1 MSRPS
6 RWPTLALRAML
17 VGVLLVSCTGGE
29 GPTAP
34 SAPAA
39 PPLVQPA
46 PEGRLLGPILNGLL
60 ACYPQPYA
68 AASQVIGPAGG
79 RLQVG
84 RHLLVVPAGALA
96 SPVRITGE
104 APTGVVSSV
113 RFQPEGLQFQRA
125 VQLTLDYSS
134 CPLGRLR
141 LLKRV
146 AYTDDD
152 LNILSYLL
160 SRDDLLRM
168 RVTGDVWHFSRYA
181 VAW

>member
-1 MSRPS
+1 MLRPRRCS
-6 RWPTLALRAML
+6 LMPALLALLATL
-17 VGVLLVSCTGGE
+17 TLSCATGE
-29 GPTAP
+29 DPTAP
-34 SAPAA
+34 AMPAVVPEA
-39 PPLVQPA
+39 PPA
-46 PEGRLLGPILNGLL
+46 DSRLLQPLLNGLL

-96 SPVRITGE
+96 APVRISGE

-113 RFQPEGLQFQRA
+113 RFEPEGLHFRRA
-125 VQLTLDYSS
+125 VQLTLDYST
-134 CPLGRLR
+134 CPLGRLQI
-141 LLKRV
+141 LKRV
-146 AYTDDD
+146 AYTDDQ